1 MEIDDHA
8 RFKVENVR
16 QNAVVQHFQ
25 AVIARHGAGSYAQHL
40 KIVEYVR
47 FDTGKAGFCR
57 RQAVRF
63 NGKGDVFVLHKPV
76 IPFGKLVFEHIRILG
91 ANGIE
96 SVVLRRN
103 VDSLFRFAALRPL
116 IDERELHRNGSV
128 KVIQKVAPIF
138 KDSGLVVRLCKLIV
152 NILKHNA
159 FAVFLFRNP
168 ANPVRVHL
176 QVGNGLL
183 RGMRFPVALCL
194 SYKGGNLF
202 LFGAG

>member
-1 MEIDDHA
+1 M
-8 RFKVENVR
+8 
-16 QNAVVQHFQ
+16 QHFQ

-47 FDTGKAGFCR
+47 FNTGKAGFCR

-116 IDERELHRNGSV
+116 MKRQSNSESRTNFQR
-128 KVIQKVAPIF
+128 
-138 KDSGLVVRLCKLIV
+138 
-152 NILKHNA
+152 
-159 FAVFLFRNP
+159 
-168 ANPVRVHL
+168 
-176 QVGNGLL
+176 
-183 RGMRFPVALCL
+183 
-194 SYKGGNLF
+194 
-202 LFGAG
+202 